1 MGRGMRLHR
10 GGAVG
15 ADQGLTS
22 GPAPEPASG
31 PASGPTRLFYD
42 GGCGFCHAA
51 VRFVARRDAAGRI
64 RFAPLGGVT
73 FQRQVPEVD
82 RRDLP
87 DSLVVL
93 APGSRPLTRS
103 DAVAHLLRALGGA
116 WAVGARLLAIVPRP
130 LRDGAYDLVAR
141 FRARLFRRPEGVCPC
156 LPPALLDR
164 FDP

>member
-1 MGRGMRLHR
+1 
-10 GGAVG
+10 
-15 ADQGLTS
+15 
-22 GPAPEPASG
+22 
-31 PASGPTRLFYD
+31 
-42 GGCGFCHAA
+42 

>member
-15 ADQGLTS
+15 ADQGLSSGPTS
-22 GPAPEPASG
+22 GPAPG
-31 PASGPTRLFYD
+31 PASGSTRLFYD

-51 VRFVARRDAAGRI
+51 VRFLARRDAAGRI
-64 RFAPLGGVT
+64 RFAPLGGAT
-73 FQRQVPEVD
+73 FQRQIPEVD
-82 RRDLP
+82 QRSLP

-93 APGSRPLTRS
+93 PPGGRLLTRS
-103 DAVAHLLRALGGA
+103 GAVIHLLRALGGA
-116 WAVGARLLAIVPRP
+116 WAVGARLLAVVPRP

-141 FRARLFRRPEGVCPC
+141 FRARLFPRPEEACPR
-156 LPPALLDR
+156 LSPALLDR